1 MNHCKYTAVY
11 ILEPKESISLFITED
26 NSTKGIETS
35 ERQKTFSKEKE
46 VTFKWFKIMFEI
58 IMD

>member
-1 MNHCKYTAVY
+1 VNHCKYTAVY

-46 VTFKWFKIMFEI
+46 VTFK
-58 IMD
+58 